1 MKITLKDIFNL
12 TGAVIYNPDSYKPV
26 SSVSIDTRTIK
37 KNSLFVAIKGEKFN
51 GHKFVNDA
59 VKKGANA
66 VLISQSQ
73 LKNFDKINSVIIT
86 VPNTIIAYGELA
98 NLWRK
103 KLTAKVISITGS
115 NGKTATKEILTTLLK
130 EKYKTSCSI
139 ANNNNHIGVPL
150 TILSTRSNCQILI
163 LEHGTNHFN
172 EIDFTAKIAEP
183 DISLITNIG
192 DSHLEFLQDR
202 EGVYKEKSSLFNET
216 IRNRGLIFVN
226 NDDPLIRK
234 NTRSI
239 KNKISFGFEGKPK
252 MKGKITGY
260 SDDGKTK
267 LLVSSNKKKI
277 ELEFPLYG
285 ISNAKNVLSAVSV
298 AIYLELTKQQILHG
312 IKNLKQINGRL
323 NVIHYKKLILIDDT
337 YNSNPAS
344 VEAAIDLM
352 NKIKIYKSKTVIL
365 GDMFELGK
373 NSVSLHKDLIK
384 IIKNAGVKNV
394 FTIGKMMKNLSSG
407 IKNNSIN
414 TKHFG
419 TRNSLKSFI
428 IKTDFSNQ
436 LILVKGSRGMR
447 MEEFSEIIRSK
458 AA

>member
-12 TGAVIYNPDSYKPV
+12 TGAVIYNPDNYKPV
-26 SSVSIDTRTIK
+26 SFVSIDTRTIK
-37 KNSLFVAIKGEKFN
+37 RNSLFVAIKGEKFN
-51 GHKFVNDA
+51 GHKFVNDV
-59 VKKGANA
+59 VKKGVNA
-66 VLISQSQ
+66 VLISSSE
-73 LKNFDKINSVIIT
+73 LKNFDKINTVIIT
-86 VPNTIIAYGELA
+86 VPNTINAYGELA

-103 KLTAKVISITGS
+103 KLTAKVISISGS
-115 NGKTATKEILTTLLK
+115 NGKTATKEILTTILK
-130 EKYKTSCSI
+130 EKFKTSSSI

-172 EIDFTAKIAEP
+172 EIEFTAKIAQP

-192 DSHLEFLQDR
+192 DSHLEFLNDR
-202 EGVYKEKSSLFNET
+202 DGVYKEKSSLFNET
-216 IRNRGLIFVN
+216 VTNGGVIFIN

-234 NTRSI
+234 NTRGI
-239 KNKISFGFEGKPK
+239 KNKISFGFKGKPNI
-252 MKGKITGY
+252 KGKITGY

-267 LLVSSNKKKI
+267 LLVSSNKKNI
-277 ELEFPLYG
+277 ELELPLYG
-285 ISNAKNVLSAVSV
+285 ISNAKNVLSAVSI
-298 AIYLELTKQQILHG
+298 AIYLGLTKPQILRG

-323 NVIHYKKLILIDDT
+323 NVIHYKKFILIDDT

-352 NKIKIYKSKTVIL
+352 NKIKIYNSKTVIL

-373 NSVSLHKDLIK
+373 KSASLHKGLIK
-384 IIKNAGVKNV
+384 IIKEAGVKNV
-394 FTIGKMMKNLSSG
+394 FTFGKLMKNLSSG
-407 IKNNSIN
+407 IKNKSIN
-414 TKHFG
+414 AKYFG
-419 TRNSLKSFI
+419 TRKSFKSFI
-428 IKTDFSNQ
+428 NKTDFSDQ

-447 MEEFSEIIRSK
+447 MEEFSKIIRSK